1 MKRVSVFVC
10 ALAIG
15 CVSVPL
21 AWSQSEDR
29 APQGVQL
36 DTSGNGPVF
45 RVTVVDRAT
54 KAINYQHRSG
64 PTEIAFRGTSLMPEA
79 RGEAI
84 VNSKQG
90 RIEIKARMERL
101 TPATQFGPE
110 YLTYVLWA
118 VTPGGRP
125 KNLGEVL
132 LNGKN
137 SHMEVTTD
145 LQTFGLIVTAEPY
158 YAVTQPSDVVVME
171 NAVTDRTTGT
181 IQPIE
186 AHYELL
192 KRGQYVASVPQQ
204 EAQPLVLDRKVPLE
218 LYEARNAVRIAR
230 WTGADRYAP
239 DVLHKAEE
247 SLLNAEEELGG
258 KAGKKTVAQNSR
270 DAAQEAEDARL
281 LTIHKMEDERATN
294 ERSAAAE
301 RERQATEQ
309 AAQSESAR
317 AAAEQARAQAESEAE
332 RSRTESESARIA
344 AEQAKTEAAADAER
358 ARTES
363 ENARLAAEQARA
375 QAEADAERAAK
386 EKSDAE
392 AARDAARAQQQNAE
406 AEAAKAREAADQ
418 AEQNRIKSEQEKAQL
433 REQLRQQL
441 NAILQTRETARGLIV
456 NMSDV
461 LFDTGRYTLKPGG
474 REKLAKIAGIVLA
487 HPGLKLEADGF
498 TDSVG
503 SDQFNQRLSEQR
515 ANSVRE
521 YFLAQNVPADSVTA
535 IGYGKE
541 RPVASNDTP
550 TGRQLNRRVELVVSG
565 ELIGTS
571 AQASPGY

>member
-1 MKRVSVFVC
+1 MRGASVFFC
-10 ALAIG
+10 ALAVG
-15 CVSVPL
+15 WMSAPL
-21 AWSQSEDR
+21 AWSQSDNR
-29 APQGVQL
+29 TPQGVQV
-36 DTSGNGPVF
+36 DTSGPGPVF
-45 RVTVVDRAT
+45 RVTVVDRST
-54 KAINYQHRSG
+54 KAVNYQHRSG
-64 PTEIAFRGTSLMPEA
+64 PTQIGFQGTSLMPEA

-90 RIEIKARMERL
+90 RIEIKARMEKL

-125 KNLGEVL
+125 KNLGEIL

-137 SHMEVTTD
+137 SHIEVTTD

-158 YAVTQPSDVVVME
+158 FAVTQPSDVVVME
-171 NAVTDRTTGT
+171 NVVTDRTAGT

-186 AHYELL
+186 TKYELL
-192 KRGQYVASVPQQ
+192 KRGQYIASAPQQ
-204 EAQPLVLDRKVPLE
+204 EAQTLPLDHKAPLE

-230 WTGADRYAP
+230 WIGADRYAP
-239 DVLHKAEE
+239 DSLHKAEE
-247 SLLNAEEELGG
+247 SLQNAEDELTG
-258 KAGKKTVAQNSR
+258 KVGKKTVSQNSR

-281 LTIHKMEDERATN
+281 ITIQKMEDERIAN
-294 ERSAAAE
+294 EKAAAEE
-301 RERQATEQ
+301 RERQSAAQ
-309 AAQSESAR
+309 AAQAESAR
-317 AAAEQARAQAESEAE
+317 VAAEQARAQAESEAE
-332 RSRTESESARIA
+332 RSKTESESARAA
-344 AEQAKTEAAADAER
+344 AEQAKAEAEANAER
-358 ARTES
+358 ATTES
-363 ENARLAAEQARA
+363 ENARLVAEQAKA
-375 QAEADAERAAK
+375 QAEAEAERAAK
-386 EKSDAE
+386 EKADAE
-392 AARDAARAQQQNAE
+392 AARDAAQAQQQSAQ
-406 AEAAKAREAADQ
+406 AEAAQAREAV
-418 AEQNRIKSEQEKAQL
+418 ERSEQEKTQL

-461 LFDTGRYTLKPGG
+461 LFDTGKYTLKTAG
-474 REKLAKIAGIVLA
+474 REKLAKIAGIILA

-521 YFLAQNVPADSVTA
+521 YFLMQQVPADSVTA
-535 IGYGKE
+535 VGFGKD

-571 AQASPGY
+571 AQANPPGK